1 MAPTLRTAAA
11 RHRRDRLPSG
21 SAGASVAWDGP
32 SSRASRTMDYEHAQ
46 RRRTFIAIALTA
58 VLAPAAFLLTRG
70 DDDADSAPTVTVIG
84 TVAPT
89 AETAATAPSA
99 TDVMG
104 TSPVEVLTGEDEST
118 PDDPATIAIP
128 RPSRGVTGEA
138 TFRRD
143 LGDVTACIVGAP
155 GVPFDARITIT
166 NLDNSRRVDCINNIG
181 GPRPEWAVILHADA
195 FLQIADLT
203 DAPVPVQITW

>member
-1 MAPTLRTAAA
+1 
-11 RHRRDRLPSG
+11 
-21 SAGASVAWDGP
+21 
-32 SSRASRTMDYEHAQ
+32 MDYEHAQ
-46 RRRTFIAIALTA
+46 RRRTFIAIALTI

-70 DDDADSAPTVTVIG
+70 DDDADSAPSVTVIG
-84 TVAPT
+84 TFAPP

-104 TSPVEVLTGEDEST
+104 TSPVEVLSEDDPAS

-128 RPSRGVTGEA
+128 RRPRGVTGEA

-143 LGDVTACIVGAP
+143 LGGVTACIVGAP

-166 NLDNSRRVDCINNIG
+166 NLDNSRQVDCINNIG